1 MKISEEDV
9 ARIGN
14 NRVALDKSNGYYRI
28 YFTNGNYEYL
38 HRFILNAQK
47 GDIVDHIDRDR
58 ENNHRDNLRIVTK
71 KLNNYNRDS
80 KNSLGRGIYY
90 DKFGDRYRACIGNY
104 KKTLKLGSFKDITD
118 AKLAYNK
125 KALEIYGKDA
135 YQHIIE
141 KKADAP
147 HFEIIVK

>member
-14 NRVALDKSNGYYRI
+14 NKILLDKSNGYYRI
-28 YFTNGNYEYL
+28 YFTNDKYQYL
-38 HRFILNAQK
+38 HRFILNAKK
-47 GDIVDHIDRDR
+47 GDIVDHIDRDK

-80 KNSLGRGIYY
+80 NNALGRGIYY
-90 DKFGDRYRACIGNY
+90 DNYGNRYRACIGNN
-104 KKTLKLGSFKDITD
+104 KKTLKLGSFKNISD

-135 YQHIIE
+135 YQHII
-141 KKADAP
+141 
-147 HFEIIVK
+147 